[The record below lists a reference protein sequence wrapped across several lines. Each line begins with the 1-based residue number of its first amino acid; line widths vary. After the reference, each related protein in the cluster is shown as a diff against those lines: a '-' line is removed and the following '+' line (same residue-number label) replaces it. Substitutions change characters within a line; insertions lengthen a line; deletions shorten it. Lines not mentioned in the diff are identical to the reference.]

1 MKMLTRRSIL
11 LAGAAAV
18 ALAATPALAQDAA
31 KPVPMADLM
40 KPPTLGDMALGADEG
55 ATKVT
60 IVEYASATC
69 PHCAAFHKDV
79 WPKLKADYVD
89 TKKIRFVFREFPLN
103 DPALAAFMIARAAP
117 KESYFPLIDVYFD
130 TLETWAQDPATG
142 LLNIAKQAGFTQEKF
157 DATLKDE
164 KLAKGIME
172 IRDGGVKFG
181 VKGTPTFFINGQP
194 LEGEV
199 TYDALKAEIDKQL

>member
-1 MKMLTRRSIL
+1 MKMITRRSVL
-11 LAGAAAV
+11 LAGAAIA
-18 ALAATPALAQDAA
+18 ALAATPALAQEEGA
-31 KPVPMADLM
+31 PVDLAELL
-40 KPPTLGDMALGADEG
+40 KPPALGDMALGADEG
-55 ATKVT
+55 AKVT

-79 WPKLKADYVD
+79 WPKLKADYID
-89 TKKIRFVFREFPLN
+89 TGKIRFIFREFPLN

-117 KESYFPLIDVYFD
+117 KDSYFPLIGVFFD
-130 TLETWAQDPATG
+130 TLETWAKDPANG

-172 IRDGGVKFG
+172 IRDAGAKFG
-181 VKGTPTFFINGQP
+181 VQGTPTFFLNGKP
-194 LEGEV
+194 MRGEV
-199 TYDALKAEIDKQL
+199 TYDSLKADIDKLL

>member
-1 MKMLTRRSIL
+1 MKMITRRSLL
-11 LAGAAAV
+11 LAGAAVA
-18 ALAATPALAQDAA
+18 ALASTPALAQEEGA
-31 KPVPMADLM
+31 PVDLAELL
-40 KPPTLGDMALGADEG
+40 KPPALGDMALGAGEG
-55 ATKVT
+55 AKVT

-79 WPKLKADYVD
+79 WPKLKADYID
-89 TKKIRFVFREFPLN
+89 TGKIRFIFREFPLN

-117 KESYFPLIDVYFD
+117 KESYFPLIGVFFD
-130 TLETWAQDPATG
+130 TLETWAKDPANG

-172 IRDGGVKFG
+172 IRDAGAKFG
-181 VKGTPTFFINGQP
+181 VQGTPTFFLNGKP
-194 LEGEV
+194 MRGEV
-199 TYDALKAEIDKQL
+199 TYDSLKADIDKLL

>member
-1 MKMLTRRSIL
+1 MKMITRRSLL
-11 LAGAAAV
+11 LAGAAVA
-18 ALAATPALAQDAA
+18 ALAATPALAQEEGA
-31 KPVPMADLM
+31 PVDLAELL
-40 KPPTLGDMALGADEG
+40 KPPALGDMALGADEG
-55 ATKVT
+55 AKVT

-89 TKKIRFVFREFPLN
+89 TGKIRFIFREFPLN

-117 KESYFPLIDVYFD
+117 KESYFPLIGVFFD
-130 TLETWAQDPATG
+130 TLETWAKDPANG

-172 IRDGGVKFG
+172 IRDAGAKFG
-181 VKGTPTFFINGQP
+181 VQGTPTFFLNGKP
-194 LEGEV
+194 MRGEV
-199 TYDALKAEIDKQL
+199 TYDSLKADIDKLL

>member
-1 MKMLTRRSIL
+1 MKTLSRRLIL
-11 LAGAAAV
+11 LAGAA
-18 ALAATPALAQDAA
+18 LAGLAIVPALAEEAA
-31 KPVPMADLM
+31 KPVDPAELL
-40 KPPTLGDMALGADEG
+40 KPPALGDMALGADEG

-89 TKKIRFVFREFPLN
+89 TKKIRFIFREFPLN

-117 KESYFPLIDVYFD
+117 KESYFPLIGVYFD
-130 TLETWAQDPATG
+130 TLQTWAQDPATG
-142 LLNIAKQAGFTQEKF
+142 LLNIAKQAGFSQEKF
-157 DATLKDE
+157 DATLKDVN
-164 KLAKGIME
+164 LAKGIME

-181 VKGTPTFFINGQP
+181 VKGTPTFFINGVP
-194 LEGEV
+194 FEGEI
-199 TYDALKAEIDKQL
+199 TYDAMKAEIDKQL

>member
-1 MKMLTRRSIL
+1 MITRRSLL
-11 LAGAAAV
+11 LAGAAVA
-18 ALAATPALAQDAA
+18 ALASTPALAQEEGA
-31 KPVPMADLM
+31 PVDLAELL
-40 KPPTLGDMALGADEG
+40 KPPALGDMALGAGEG
-55 ATKVT
+55 AKVT

-79 WPKLKADYVD
+79 WPKLKADYID
-89 TKKIRFVFREFPLN
+89 TGKIRFIFREFPLN

-117 KESYFPLIDVYFD
+117 KESYFPLIGVFFD
-130 TLETWAQDPATG
+130 TLETWAKDPANG

-181 VKGTPTFFINGQP
+181 VQGTPTFFLNGKP
-194 LEGEV
+194 MRGEV
-199 TYDALKAEIDKQL
+199 TYDSLKADIDKLL

>member
-1 MKMLTRRSIL
+1 MKTITRRSIL
-11 LAGAAAV
+11 LAGAALAGLAV
-18 ALAATPALAQDAA
+18 APALAQESDA
-31 KPVPMADLM
+31 PVDLAELL
-40 KPPTLGDMALGADEG
+40 KPPALGDMAVGAGEG
-55 ATKVT
+55 AKVT
-60 IVEYASATC
+60 VVEYASATC

-79 WPKLKADYVD
+79 WPKLKADYID
-89 TKKIRFVFREFPLN
+89 TGKIRFIFREFPLN

-117 KESYFPLIDVYFD
+117 KESYFPLIGVFFD
-130 TLETWAQDPATG
+130 TLETWAKEPAEG

-181 VKGTPTFFINGQP
+181 VQGTPTFFVNGKP
-194 LEGEV
+194 LRGEV
-199 TYDALKAEIDKQL
+199 TYDNFKAEIDKLL

>member
-1 MKMLTRRSIL
+1 MKMITRRSVL
-11 LAGAAAV
+11 LAGAAVA
-18 ALAATPALAQDAA
+18 ALAATPALAQEEGA
-31 KPVPMADLM
+31 PVDLAELL
-40 KPPTLGDMALGADEG
+40 KPPALGDMALGADEG
-55 ATKVT
+55 AKVT

-79 WPKLKADYVD
+79 WPKLKADYID
-89 TKKIRFVFREFPLN
+89 TNKIRFIFREFPLN

-117 KESYFPLIDVYFD
+117 KDSYFPLIGVFFD
-130 TLETWAQDPATG
+130 TLETWAKDPANG

-181 VKGTPTFFINGQP
+181 VQGTPTFFLNGKP
-194 LEGEV
+194 MRGEV
-199 TYDALKAEIDKQL
+199 TYDSLKADIDKLL

>member
-1 MKMLTRRSIL
+1 MKMITRRSLL
-11 LAGAAAV
+11 LAGAAVA
-18 ALAATPALAQDAA
+18 ALASTPALAQEEGA
-31 KPVPMADLM
+31 PVDLAELL
-40 KPPTLGDMALGADEG
+40 KPPALGDMALGAGEG
-55 ATKVT
+55 AKVT

-79 WPKLKADYVD
+79 WPKLKTDYID
-89 TKKIRFVFREFPLN
+89 TGKIRFIFREFPLN

-117 KESYFPLIDVYFD
+117 KESYFPLIGVFFD
-130 TLETWAQDPATG
+130 TLETWAKDPANG

-181 VKGTPTFFINGQP
+181 VQGTPTFFLNGKP
-194 LEGEV
+194 MRGEV
-199 TYDALKAEIDKQL
+199 TYDSLKADIDKLL

>member
-1 MKMLTRRSIL
+1 MKMITRRSIL
-11 LAGAAAV
+11 LAGAAAA
-18 ALAATPALAQDAA
+18 ALAVAPALAEDAA
-31 KPVPMADLM
+31 KPVDMADLM

-79 WPKLKADYVD
+79 WPKLKADYID
-89 TKKIRFVFREFPLN
+89 NKKIRFVFREFPLN

-130 TLETWAQDPATG
+130 TLQTWAQDPATG

-157 DATLKDE
+157 DATLRDE

-181 VKGTPTFFINGQP
+181 VKGTPTFFVNGKP
-194 LEGEV
+194 LEGEI
-199 TYDALKAEIDKQL
+199 TYDNLKAEIDKQL

>member
-1 MKMLTRRSIL
+1 MKTITRRSIL
-11 LAGAAAV
+11 LAGAAVAGLAV
-18 ALAATPALAQDAA
+18 APALAQESDA
-31 KPVPMADLM
+31 PVDLAELL
-40 KPPTLGDMALGADEG
+40 KPPALGDMALGAGED
-55 ATKVT
+55 AKVT

-79 WPKLKADYVD
+79 LPKLKAEYIDNG
-89 TKKIRFVFREFPLN
+89 KIRFIFREFPLN

-117 KESYFPLIDVYFD
+117 KESYFPLIGVFFD
-130 TLETWAQDPATG
+130 TLETWAKDPASG

-157 DATLKDE
+157 EATLKDE

-181 VKGTPTFFINGQP
+181 VQGTPTFFLNGKP
-194 LEGEV
+194 LRGEV
-199 TYDALKAEIDKQL
+199 TYDSLKAEIDKLL